1 MTYYQ
6 AGVLPDQVRAYRAL
20 YRRHQVEPDQVNL
33 QDVVNAQQILA
44 QSVTTY
50 VATLSALWTA
60 VADVSNLLQ
69 AEDLFADSCG

>member
-1 MTYYQ
+1 M
-6 AGVLPDQVRAYRAL
+6 RAYRAL
-20 YRRHQVEPDQVNL
+20 YLRYHREPDQVNL

-50 VATLSALWTA
+50 ITTLNALWTA

-69 AEDLFADSCG
+69 TDELWEDWGAK